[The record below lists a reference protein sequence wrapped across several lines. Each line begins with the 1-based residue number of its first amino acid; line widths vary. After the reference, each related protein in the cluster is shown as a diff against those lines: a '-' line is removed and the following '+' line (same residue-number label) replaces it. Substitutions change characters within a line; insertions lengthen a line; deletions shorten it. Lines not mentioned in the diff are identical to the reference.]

1 MPRAPGSSQPGKK
14 KSAKRQLAAWSA
26 LAAGV
31 AAAPLLVENPYAA
44 RLAQLLF
51 LNITLASAWN
61 LVGGFAGQISFGNA
75 SLFGIGAY
83 ATSMLWLAGIH
94 PLLTMPAAAGLAALF
109 GVLWGWPCLRLRGPY
124 FAIATIGIA
133 EATRIVA
140 NHIEAAGGASG
151 LTLPLE
157 QDLGPYPL
165 YAVGA
170 LLAVLAV
177 KTSEIVKRS
186 RLGLGLI
193 ALREDARAAA
203 ASGVD
208 VARQQVTVFAVAA
221 ALTGLGGSYYAQF
234 TLYIVPEKVFG
245 FDLSISLVLM
255 VLVGG
260 IGTVAGP
267 VLGAA
272 IFLFLEQ
279 FVLASL
285 AEVHLAAFG
294 ALLILI
300 ILVDPRGLAPR
311 LGSLAARL
319 GRRASSARRESP

>member
-1 MPRAPGSSQPGKK
+1 MAVSS
-14 KSAKRQLAAWSA
+14 ARRRLVAAAA
-26 LAAGV
+26 LALVAG
-31 AAAPLLVENPYAA
+31 AAPLLIANPYAA

-51 LNITLASAWN
+51 LNILLASAWN
-61 LVGGFAGQISFGNA
+61 LVGGFAGQISFGNS
-75 SLFGIGAY
+75 SLFGVGAY

-94 PLLTMPAAAGLAALF
+94 PFWTMPVAAVLAAAF
-109 GVLWGWPCLRLRGPY
+109 GVAWGWPCLRLRGPY
-124 FAIATIGIA
+124 FAIATIGVA
-133 EATRIVA
+133 EATRITV
-140 NHIEAAGGASG
+140 NHLEAAGGASG

-157 QDLGPYPL
+157 EDVGPVLL
-165 YAVGA
+165 YGLGA
-170 LLAVLAV
+170 LLAFAAVLV
-177 KTSEIVKRS
+177 SERVRRS
-186 RLGLGLI
+186 RLGLGLV

-208 VARQQVTVFAVAA
+208 VARQQVAAFAIAA

-234 TLYIVPEKVFG
+234 TLYVVPEKVFG

-255 VLVGG
+255 CLVGG

-285 AEVHLAAFG
+285 PDVHLAAFG
-294 ALLILI
+294 ALLILM
-300 ILVDPRGLAPR
+300 ILVEPRGLAPR
-311 LGSLAARL
+311 LGALARRAL
-319 GRRASSARRESP
+319 GRAR

>member
-1 MPRAPGSSQPGKK
+1 MNPVADRRRLLLGVVSIVV
-14 KSAKRQLAAWSA
+14 
-26 LAAGV
+26 V
-31 AAAPLLVENPYAA
+31 AALGPLLIANPYAS

-51 LNITLASAWN
+51 LNVLLANAWN
-61 LVGGFAGQISFGNA
+61 LVGGFAGQISFGNS
-75 SLFGIGAY
+75 SLFGVGAY
-83 ATSMLWLAGIH
+83 ATSMLWLAGFH
-94 PLLTMPAAAGLAALF
+94 PFVTMPVAALLAALY
-109 GVLWGWPCLRLRGPY
+109 GVAWGWPCLRLRGPY
-124 FAIATIGIA
+124 FAIATIGVA

-157 QDLGPYPL
+157 QDLGPVLL
-165 YAVGA
+165 YG
-170 LLAVLAV
+170 LGAVLAV
-177 KTSEIVKRS
+177 GAVLVSAAVRRS

-203 ASGVD
+203 ASGVN
-208 VARQQVTVFAVAA
+208 VARQQVTVFALTA
-221 ALTGLGGSYYAQF
+221 ALTGLGGSYYALF
-234 TLYIVPEKVFG
+234 TLYVVPEKVFG

-260 IGTVAGP
+260 IGTVIGP

-285 AEVHLAAFG
+285 ADIHLAAFG
-294 ALLILI
+294 ALLIFI
-300 ILVDPRGLAPR
+300 ILLEPRGVAPR
-311 LGSLAARL
+311 LAQLWEL
-319 GRRASSARRESP
+319 IRRRTG

>member
-1 MPRAPGSSQPGKK
+1 MPFSSVRRRLVLG
-14 KSAKRQLAAWSA
+14 AAVVVA
-26 LAAGV
+26 VA
-31 AAAPLLVENPYAA
+31 AAAPLLIANPYAS

-51 LNITLASAWN
+51 LNIVLASAWN
-61 LVGGFAGQISFGNA
+61 LVGGFAGQISFGNS
-75 SLFGIGAY
+75 SLFGVGAY

-94 PLLTMPAAAGLAALF
+94 PFLTLPVAALLAALF
-109 GVLWGWPCLRLRGPY
+109 GVAWGWPCLRLRGPY
-124 FAIATIGIA
+124 FAIATIGVA

-140 NHIEAAGGASG
+140 NHVDAAGGASG

-157 QDLGPYPL
+157 QDLEPSVL
-165 YAVGA
+165 YALGGA
-170 LLAVLAV
+170 LAFAAVWVSSAV
-177 KTSEIVKRS
+177 RRS

-208 VARQQVTVFAVAA
+208 VTRQQVTVFALAA
-221 ALTGLGGSYYAQF
+221 ALTGLGGAYYALF
-234 TLYIVPEKVFG
+234 TLYVVPEKVFG

-260 IGTVAGP
+260 IGTVFGP

-285 AEVHLAAFG
+285 ADVHLAAFG
-294 ALLILI
+294 ALLIFIVL
-300 ILVDPRGLAPR
+300 LEPRGVAPR
-311 LGSLAARL
+311 LAQLAGL
-319 GRRASSARRESP
+319 IRRRIG